1 MIVYHIRVNFLGTL
15 FSVFL
20 CYYAEFLFCIPLI
33 RILSKDIHDIFSF
46 LQMQPPEN
54 WNGGVGFVSKEM
66 IQSHCP
72 APADDIQ
79 VILSLGVFFPS
90 RFTTGLIA
98 WVECFW

>member
-1 MIVYHIRVNFLGTL
+1 
-15 FSVFL
+15 
-20 CYYAEFLFCIPLI
+20 
-33 RILSKDIHDIFSF
+33 
-46 LQMQPPEN
+46 MQPPEN